1 MGFGWD
7 IQQKLKSGWLIFI
20 SLFIFV
26 YCSFN
31 LFCGDRNIY
40 RYFALQDQ
48 IAEAKERALMY
59 AKQKNKLQQ
68 KVNRLS
74 DAGLDTDLLDEQ
86 ARVVLN
92 MAADDEFIIPND

>member
-26 YCSFN
+26 YFSFN

-48 IAEAKERALMY
+48 ITEAKERALMY

-68 KVNRLS
+68 KVDRLS
-74 DAGLDTDLLDEQ
+74 DTGLDMDLLDEQ

>member
-26 YCSFN
+26 YFSFH

-68 KVNRLS
+68 KVDRLS
-74 DAGLDTDLLDEQ
+74 DTGLDTDLLDEQ